1 VQIHYNKAQGCSAS
15 GNVLKNF
22 AGLPNTP
29 IQGHSM
35 QKLHTATMHALF
47 VYHSVLIFIE
57 LAEARGAVLQLQ
69 QQIEKQQ
76 RECMY

>member
-1 VQIHYNKAQGCSAS
+1 
-15 GNVLKNF
+15 
-22 AGLPNTP
+22 
-29 IQGHSM
+29 M

-47 VYHSVLIFIE
+47 GYHLLLIFIE
-57 LAEARGAVLQLQ
+57 LVEARGAVLQLQ